1 MRMQEIKIS
10 SQIKTISNFKANAP
24 EIMTELSENREPVII
39 TQNGEAKAVL
49 QDVYSYEQT
58 QQTLALLKMM
68 AMSEKDF
75 EEGRF
80 KPAQEALDDI
90 VKRAKARTK
99 T

>member
-1 MRMQEIKIS
+1 MEHLKMKFS

-58 QQTLALLKMM
+58 QETLALLKMI

-75 EEGRF
+75 EEGRVT
-80 KPAQEALDDI
+80 PAHEALNEI
-90 VKRAKARTK
+90 KNRVRTQTK
-99 T
+99 K

>member
-1 MRMQEIKIS
+1 MKFS

-24 EIMTELSENREPVII
+24 EIINQLSENREPIII

-49 QDVYSYEQT
+49 QDVYSYDQM

-80 KPAQEALDDI
+80 KPADEALDDI
-90 VKRAKARTK
+90 VKRVQARTK